1 MIRKFKKEDTTKVMT
16 IWTKGNFKA
25 HDFIEKDY
33 WLMNFN
39 RVKNEYLLQS
49 TTYVYIED
57 EEIKGFISLLEEG
70 YIGALFVKEEFKRQ
84 GIGRKLINYC
94 KERNNRLT
102 LNVYEKNINAI
113 LFYVSMGFKN
123 IKIGI
128 DEETKEK
135 EYEMEWK
142 DKK

>member
-1 MIRKFKKEDTTKVMT
+1 MIRKFKIEDTTKVMT

-25 HDFIEKDY
+25 HNFIEKDY